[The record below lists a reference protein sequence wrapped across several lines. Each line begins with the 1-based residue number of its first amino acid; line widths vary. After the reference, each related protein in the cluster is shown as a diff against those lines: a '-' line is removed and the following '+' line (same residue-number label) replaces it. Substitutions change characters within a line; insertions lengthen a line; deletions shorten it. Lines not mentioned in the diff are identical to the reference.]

1 MSQIVS
7 NVATAQRAPV
17 YFCRHCEEH
26 HDDRV
31 RRSAL
36 ARERRQ
42 SGLTRELSAVI
53 VREGGRPSIPETAA
67 LEPRGLGVL
76 DAPPARGMTIERT

>member
-17 YFCRHCEEH
+17 YFCCHCEEQR
-26 HDDRV
+26 DDRV

-36 ARERRQ
+36 ARKRKQ

-53 VREGGRPSIPETAA
+53 VREGGRSSIPETVV